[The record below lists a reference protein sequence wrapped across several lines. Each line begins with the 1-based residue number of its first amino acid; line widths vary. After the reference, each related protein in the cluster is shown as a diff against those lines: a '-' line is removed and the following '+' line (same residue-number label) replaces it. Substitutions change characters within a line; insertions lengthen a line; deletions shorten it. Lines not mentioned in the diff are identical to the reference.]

1 MQLQD
6 EAFCG
11 ERIGSKVVLVNV
23 PKKNMRNMGQMKPWI
38 IELSFETI
46 TTTAIPWRVQKKT
59 LITSLRAMLTITCKF
74 DTRLFGI
81 VFNILCGLASGIL
94 SGIAFGFFFSVAF
107 GILSRIIFGFR
118 FCVAFGILSGVA
130 FGILFGIAFGILS
143 GIVLA
148 FYLAYLLALYLASLL
163 AFCLAEFLAFFQA

>member
-23 PKKNMRNMGQMKPWI
+23 PKKIWGTWAKWNP
-38 IELSFETI
+38 ELSNW
-46 TTTAIPWRVQKKT
+46 ALKQSQQQPYLGACKKT